1 MKYRFL
7 NKDGEHLHQLWIEN
21 EWKNLTGTS
30 SVVNVLAKPLT
41 WWASGLACE
50 KFGWLNPKKNPQE
63 IVRQALQEGWERVKG
78 LSLEA
83 YEKLLGE
90 AYKAHSVNLKDSA
103 EKGTDLHSELE
114 HWVKSQMGKVPER
127 ADYDARIKP
136 YMNWSKMSVK
146 QYIASEAHCYD
157 ELEWVG
163 GITDAVAELNDG
175 TIAVIDFKS
184 SKEAY
189 KSQAIQAGG
198 YALQIERNGL
208 FSEDGEH
215 NKKIDKKITA
225 LIIVP
230 FGANKIE
237 PVIFRDVETYKKGFK
252 SVVVLY
258 RLLNEN

>member
-103 EKGTDLHSELE
+103 EKGTDLHFELE
-114 HWVKSQMGKVPER
+114 HWV
-127 ADYDARIKP
+127 
-136 YMNWSKMSVK
+136 
-146 QYIASEAHCYD
+146 
-157 ELEWVG
+157 
-163 GITDAVAELNDG
+163 
-175 TIAVIDFKS
+175 
-184 SKEAY
+184 
-189 KSQAIQAGG
+189 
-198 YALQIERNGL
+198 
-208 FSEDGEH
+208 
-215 NKKIDKKITA
+215 
-225 LIIVP
+225 
-230 FGANKIE
+230 
-237 PVIFRDVETYKKGFK
+237 
-252 SVVVLY
+252 
-258 RLLNEN
+258 